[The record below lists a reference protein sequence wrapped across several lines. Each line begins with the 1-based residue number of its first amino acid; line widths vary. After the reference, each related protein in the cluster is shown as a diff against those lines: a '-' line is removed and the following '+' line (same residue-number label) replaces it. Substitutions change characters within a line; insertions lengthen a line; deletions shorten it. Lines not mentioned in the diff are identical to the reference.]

1 MTSFHPRTRT
11 RRRRRRRRERG
22 TAPTRFVSFARGG
35 ARDGRGP
42 ADRRVRPRAR
52 GRRNAWRARW
62 PATGEL
68 GAGDV
73 QFPRR
78 TSLGARREDDASASA
93 PRGAPGLFEPRC
105 VGTRASGGASTRS
118 ATNTRGVRRVRAL
131 GRLYTLTCISSA
143 SDASR
148 RVSRTTRDD
157 EGAVGTSDDARPAE
171 GSTASPPTGLRA
183 ALRSAERHIAPK
195 ANDESPATG
204 SPAPSR
210 RGPGAVTEGTDEI
223 YTDFNG
229 EKRFRRRARTTRKP
243 VNFLRVSDP
252 RGSERENE
260 GLTRFGK
267 RARTIFGRVLHHLTK
282 RPASHDVTQPR
293 PRMCYK
299 TTCSTCKSPPG
310 EGEACTSSKPS
321 RACPL
326 RTAARASD
334 APRCPRA
341 R

>member
-1 MTSFHPRTRT
+1 MVNPRSNRVASDKFSSANTYASSASSASGTRYSANAIRFVRARRRSRWPRSSGPASPSTRT
-11 RRRRRRRRERG
+11 G
-22 TAPTRFVSFARGG
+22 TQKRVARALAGTTVG
-35 ARDGRGP
+35 S
-42 ADRRVRPRAR
+42 VH
-52 GRRNAWRARW
+52 
-62 PATGEL
+62 PATI
-68 GAGDV
+68 

-78 TSLGARREDDASASA
+78 TSLGARVGEDDASASA

-260 GLTRFGK
+260 GLTRISGET
-267 RARTIFGRVLHHLTK
+267 RAQPSSAEVLHHVTK
-282 RPASHDVTQPR
+282 TSSVTRRHTTPR

-299 TTCSTCKSPPG
+299 TTCSTCK
-310 EGEACTSSKPS
+310 KP
-321 RACPL
+321 
-326 RTAARASD
+326 TWGG
-334 APRCPRA
+334 
-341 R
+341 